1 MKKNWKLIVGILFI
15 ICGLACLP
23 NIGETACGVVIGA
36 VLVYLWFKPRKSNKT
51 QTEQTVFEYE
61 AVSPEK
67 RELIKEV
74 HTVAGIGY
82 YQDNLKKLAC
92 KNSDWSKSVAELKA
106 EDKLHE
112 KIYRYNYINK
122 PIKLVYEPENENDP
136 NAIMIL
142 IAGEKVGYV
151 FADETAHI
159 KDILENHEVKYI
171 SAFVHGGEYK
181 VVNESK
187 TAKLCENV
195 GVKWTIAYV

>member
-1 MKKNWKLIVGILFI
+1 M
-15 ICGLACLP
+15 
-23 NIGETACGVVIGA
+23 
-36 VLVYLWFKPRKSNKT
+36 
-51 QTEQTVFEYE
+51 
-61 AVSPEK
+61 
-67 RELIKEV
+67 
-74 HTVAGIGY
+74 
-82 YQDNLKKLAC
+82 
-92 KNSDWSKSVAELKA
+92 
-106 EDKLHE
+106 HE

-151 FADETAHI
+151 FADETARI

-187 TAKLCENV
+187 TAKLSENV